1 MTRRSFIIAAALA
14 LIAIAGVVTLVSS
27 RVAAQPQTPPP
38 PTPAELERKLWD
50 RVSAWIERGELARGD
65 GFVFTVDIAQ
75 LMHAAARRGR
85 RDDYLRLRELAV
97 TNVVIDSKDDPFT
110 RGFVA
115 WRYKPAA
122 SSTATSPAREP
133 LDASGTTEALRVAE
147 ALWLGAASFGRAE
160 DRELAL
166 LILRGYARHA
176 TTDNDIWLIRNYFN
190 LGTRSYATNTF
201 LVDYDPDF
209 VRNVADATN
218 DHELRDVADRS
229 LTLVKQSIAPCGL
242 IYDLVQPEVKTLT
255 PNLPGIAFSPNDV
268 VQLSNSVTVAE
279 RCVKGG
285 PEIGKR
291 VLALAWKNRARPR
304 TYFLGRTGEPP
315 PEVRD
320 HAPGSE
326 TDAGLLRLA
335 CKLGDAK
342 AKEHYLARLCV
353 TAASF
358 AEKPVEPRAYTAS
371 EILAALI
378 EADSK
383 R

>member
-1 MTRRSFIIAAALA
+1 MTRRALILAAALA
-14 LIAIAGVVTLVSS
+14 IAAIAAVAALTLP
-27 RVAAQPQTPPP
+27 RVAAQPETPPP
-38 PTPAELERKLWD
+38 PTPAELERKLWEHAS
-50 RVSAWIERGELARGD
+50 RWIQRGELAREN
-65 GFVFTVDIAQ
+65 GFIYTVDLAQ
-75 LMHAAARRGR
+75 LMHAAAQRGR
-85 RDDYLRLRELAV
+85 RDDYLQIRELTV
-97 TNVVIDSKDDPFT
+97 THVVLDKKDDPFT

-115 WRYKPAA
+115 WRHKPVTP
-122 SSTATSPAREP
+122 STAIAPAHEP
-133 LDASGTTEALRVAE
+133 LDATGTTEALRLAE
-147 ALWLGAASFGRAE
+147 ALWHGGAAFERPG

-176 TTDNDIWLIRNYFN
+176 ATDDDIWLIRNYFN

-209 VRNVADATN
+209 VRLVADATS
-218 DHELRDVADRS
+218 DRELRNIADRS
-229 LTLVKQSIAPCGL
+229 LSLVKQSIAPCGL

-255 PNLPGIAFSPNDV
+255 PNLPGLAFSPNDII
-268 VQLSNSVTVAE
+268 QLSNSVAVAE
-279 RCVKGG
+279 RCVKGD

-291 VLALAWKNRARPR
+291 VLALAWKNRSKPR
-304 TYFLGRTGEPP
+304 NYFLGRTGEPP

-342 AKEHYLARLCV
+342 AKAHYLTRLCV
-353 TAASF
+353 MAAPF

-371 EILAALI
+371 ELLAALI

-383 R
+383 